1 MLGEWPEVSLEDLC
15 ELIVDCP
22 HSTPEWTDSG
32 VVVLR
37 NQYIRGGRLDLS
49 NSSYTTEEGYLAR
62 IKRAIPS
69 AGDLV
74 LTREAPMGE
83 VCQIPEGLKCC
94 LGQRMVLLRPAPE
107 KVDSEFL
114 LFSLQSPYL
123 QHQINWSEGTGTTVS
138 NIRLPDLRAFKV
150 PVPSLQVQKAIAGIL
165 KALDDKIELNRQI
178 NATLESMAQALF
190 KSWFV
195 DFDPVIDNALAAG
208 NPIPEPLQARADKR
222 AGLHVWTSDEDARRA
237 SAMDGAS
244 QKRAALLAASAAD
257 TRSPNAT
264 DNTHPTQTAPHTQPG
279 TTAPATPLQPLPA
292 DLRALFPDSF
302 VFNEE
307 MGWVP
312 AGWPSGLLDEIAH
325 YGSERISVGEIG
337 HANYVSTENLIPERG
352 GVREASSLP
361 TSEWVPAFTDGS
373 ILVSNIRPYFKK
385 IWMARRVGGRSN
397 DVLGFES
404 RLAGAEEYLYCLLC
418 QDKFFDYMMATAKG
432 TKMPRGD
439 KKAIMNWQVVIPSD
453 QLMREFSSIIRGFL
467 LSAQARSEQSL
478 SLASIRDSILPRLLR
493 GEIRIEDVH
502 QSLAEVV

>member
-1 MLGEWPEVSLEDLC
+1 MAGDWTTIGDIAEVFDGPHATPKKIEEGPYFLSISSLEQ
-15 ELIVDCP
+15 
-22 HSTPEWTDSG
+22 G
-32 VVVLR
+32 K
-37 NQYIRGGRLDLS
+37 LDLS
-49 NSSYTTEEGYLAR
+49 KSAHISEEQYIKWTKRVTPQEGDVLFSYETRLGEAALMPGG
-62 IKRAIPS
+62 IKA
-69 AGDLV
+69 
-74 LTREAPMGE
+74 
-83 VCQIPEGLKCC
+83 C
-94 LGQRMVLLRPAPE
+94 LGRRMGLLRPNKE
-107 KVDSEFL
+107 VVDPSYL
-114 LFSLQSPYL
+114 LFAYLSPDFQREIVARTNSGATVDRIALKELPSFPIRIPKLQE
-123 QHQINWSEGTGTTVS
+123 QRE
-138 NIRLPDLRAFKV
+138 
-150 PVPSLQVQKAIAGIL
+150 IASVL
-165 KALDDKIELNRQI
+165 SALDNKIELNRQI

-208 NPIPEPLQARADKR
+208 NPIPEPLQARA
-222 AGLHVWTSDEDARRA
+222 E
-237 SAMDGAS
+237 
-244 QKRAALLAASAAD
+244 KRAALLAASAAD

-264 DNTHPTQTAPHTQPG
+264 DNTHPTQTAPHTQSG
-279 TTAPATPLQPLPA
+279 TTAPATPLQPLPP

>member
-1 MLGEWPEVSLEDLC
+1 V
-15 ELIVDCP
+15 VDP
-22 HSTPEWTDSG
+22 
-32 VVVLR
+32 
-37 NQYIRGGRLDLS
+37 
-49 NSSYTTEEGYLAR
+49 SY
-62 IKRAIPS
+62 
-69 AGDLV
+69 
-74 LTREAPMGE
+74 
-83 VCQIPEGLKCC
+83 
-94 LGQRMVLLRPAPE
+94 
-107 KVDSEFL
+107 L
-114 LFSLQSPYL
+114 LFAYLSPDFQREIVARTNSGATVDRIALKELPSFPIRIPKLQE
-123 QHQINWSEGTGTTVS
+123 QRE
-138 NIRLPDLRAFKV
+138 
-150 PVPSLQVQKAIAGIL
+150 IASVL
-165 KALDDKIELNRQI
+165 SALDNKIELNRQI

-208 NPIPEPLQARADKR
+208 NPIPEPLQARA
-222 AGLHVWTSDEDARRA
+222 E
-237 SAMDGAS
+237 
-244 QKRAALLAASAAD
+244 KRAALLAASAAD

-264 DNTHPTQTAPHTQPG
+264 DNTHPTQTAPHTQSG